1 MPRIMSLICSVAF
14 EFFMYNSYL
23 VISVLNAPQAAIV
36 MMSLICMYGLSQ
48 ISLCL
53 SHLKGSGYHRV
64 EV

>member
-14 EFFMYNSYL
+14 EFFFMYNSYL

-36 MMSLICMYGLSQ
+36 MMSLICIYGLSQ

-53 SHLKGSGYHRV
+53 RHLKGSDYQ
-64 EV
+64 E